1 MMVTAMVEPG
11 EEVPTFETIVGR
23 LQGKHD
29 GGSAEDR
36 TAVYQAIS
44 NWFKESEAR
53 VLGSDSLDLG
63 PLVQQFSTDVM
74 ADDGTMVQAALE
86 AMGFCL
92 YLPDTVGALTDE
104 NSGLVVKALCNCVL
118 KTEDKSVCTRALWCL
133 AKQNLKPHVL
143 VDEVHP
149 ILCCVEKALQAE
161 GSAKSMT
168 VQHESINVII
178 RLNEQLPDVMAPHAA
193 RWGKVL
199 LPNVAHTA
207 TKIRERAVHGVQTGL
222 VAMTKC
228 QAELVPSLVS
238 ELKGPMLRE
247 LMKLFRARHEHFV
260 LRVWGYF
267 VTILGKTLHRGGSII
282 NQLLSVIEQG
292 FKHPQPEVKRAAF
305 QTWQA
310 LIDNF
315 SLDLD
320 ILSNAKRLKLLMQP
334 FLATSV
340 KAETVAHAKLD
351 AWWHLVRS
359 LGSRLPSTF
368 QVVCIPLL
376 QYTLGFTPGAPG
388 VVTPSKA
395 GGAAPSIFNTPQ
407 SRAAML
413 PGASPITP
421 RLNLATRGGVSS
433 QASFPSVQR
442 RGVHML
448 AAFMD
453 VTVATKEGSAP
464 IDVLSQRLLTSPSVF
479 SKLAALLTPCVLDSL
494 CMVDEEIGDLPLRI
508 FESLVGQV
516 RGVLEGPSKRDS
528 LDVFTL
534 FIDHLTFLVN
544 SKELPPAT
552 VLKLFD
558 AVSLL
563 PKKVLSSSSYHTGSA
578 GVLHGTPALFLIELL
593 FSPSVLISCAEE
605 RFFTVLMRLVGC
617 GMGSATTVLGFTQS
631 VVAILDKVAD
641 AITNKECLW
650 RMWSIL
656 AEPLLQYIV
665 QTNEVNQGD
674 SLEHDFSAV
683 VVCLLFPVQR
693 LLPHN
698 LPQPTVKTLLK
709 LWSELYEAFAR
720 SASLVTVAEG
730 NQCCEDVCAK
740 LLTLLDDSALG
751 RWHFVDVVGQ
761 VCQVMSHNI
770 DSLLTVDAKNPGTPH
785 TPGRKAKK
793 KKNRP
798 LGNLTSLVNLV
809 SHVTLACANLCEKQ
823 TGMLCQP
830 LAQTDLMHW
839 SSAVQSLTAAM
850 GELCQINVST
860 YLQACVSK
868 FSQPLAKFMKNAVSP
883 VFTNKDYLATIEDK
897 VERLW
902 VELTTTVQTSYGGEF
917 DSAFLAI
924 FAPALEAAFTYKKRS
939 LRNYTLVFWMAT
951 FGKEKT
957 LEYPDVL
964 LPCLGMIKERSDIAL
979 PNWKEA
985 EINADTPMSQETEAS
1000 QTMMAP
1006 PVIPNFG
1013 GPSPQKMHGSFLH
1026 RTAEA
1031 KKLMVASSP
1040 VKTELSSPGRGRKS
1054 VAVAVNSPGVGKRKQ
1069 FASPA
1074 PVDVAKRKLHVDEDS
1089 KLEFVVISSSPS
1101 KKRVLTEHQKE
1112 VLKTKRVSLA
1122 LYNDLEQ
1129 SLDVE
1134 TFQSLTQTQSQPVSP
1149 VHSES
1154 GSTSS
1159 QDKVSSLQFSFPK
1172 ESGSPSSSSKKESA
1186 DEVAQGKMETSEGQ
1200 GRPINEKEEAVTD
1213 ERVLQSS
1220 QQDHSENA
1228 QRRVATTKEDVSD
1241 QKVAQSSQ
1249 DSSQK
1254 ACRRVVTFFQPV
1266 AKSSSPLKDAGRL
1279 DTESSANGSNDGA
1292 KRSDYSVKE
1301 ILLPEQVENES
1312 SAVLIEDSCL
1322 DQSVEE
1328 IAPQTDDATEV
1339 EMKDVDDPND
1349 IFDVPE
1355 TQEEPKGNESV
1366 VDVSDDA
1373 IPLSVAESP
1382 TEDEKLEEDPQDF
1395 PLDDR
1400 FKKVVSTPVIKLQK
1414 LSERVVKQ
1422 YTPRLVLNSS
1432 VSSEESADE
1441 CGEGGQA
1448 GMEGRT
1454 DSVSKGASRL
1464 RKCLSDETNSLQVT
1478 PKRKR
1483 KLDDVS
1489 GTSKSRSDAEKR
1501 DPCKD
1506 KKAAEV
1512 GNLQASQRD
1521 LAELA
1526 ERYELDGIAPLVDDL
1541 DQSVE
1546 ESSNICRTD
1555 NEVDEAPPVLESC
1568 DSQARNDSEEI
1579 PLLENINAS
1588 KNLDGNEIGD
1598 VIASQPEL
1606 FSNVPDQCTVG
1617 ESLSTEPDEVV
1628 RISSDLTGSGDSSPS
1643 RKDAASTAGDK
1654 SEPSFQQTPGKR
1666 KRGRPRKNAITG
1678 DRVGDSQCSQDDTQL
1693 SVNTEEAQNEVGN
1706 GETTTVGA
1714 ADGSSQVKRKRGR
1727 PRKSIAKGNSP
1738 ENSQNL
1744 PMQDSKSGLSKNLD
1758 RIQSAEKEGTPR
1770 KRGRPRKSVV
1780 QKSASATDEARSQT
1794 QESETKS
1801 ECNVTQASASAAGEA
1816 GKQAQESKT
1825 LDVVEQP
1832 ALNAVS
1838 IETKNESDATDKD
1851 SQVESGPKA
1860 SMDLSVEE
1868 VKDKNESGPECN
1880 SSSEDLF
1887 GTCTL
1892 SSSPK
1897 VQEEQQVECGRA
1909 SIEYSQAS
1917 LNESFAS
1924 EDDVPLVQ
1932 LKKSLDCSSH
1942 KEGEESMEVEDRDD
1956 SEVDFPIMTPNCRDD
1971 KFSAESETPPKEVL
1985 ADRLASKTDS
1995 PKVRGKNSQKDDV
2008 DVIAITRS
2016 GRKCKPSA
2024 RIKCAKDIL
2033 RKVLRS
2039 PEDRKRAAASKS
2051 VKSSVVSPAKIS
2063 PKLLRSF
2070 AAKAPKTNNVS
2081 REDRQDVPC
2090 TPDSSGINCL
2100 DDSLEEQSRVKDLS
2114 AYQISPQSL
2123 QSLAE
2128 KITQDLSP
2136 ESTLSPPTF
2145 RSARK
2150 AQRSPK
2156 TSPLSSQMLRGCRTG
2171 RVTKTRDRSKS
2182 PISQRLRSKRS
2193 CITPG
2198 PLQTRSGNKL
2208 SRVHF
2213 KKRHQKRHLSEKAAG
2228 HTRDEREVKDMA
2240 VAEEVNED
2248 AVTEVE
2254 KKEFCDSNIIVIADS
2269 MSQGEDVECVIPDE
2283 LANASRL
2290 CHQGEAIEAI
2300 KELPSCKGAPQNEL
2314 ENGLST
2320 SEQKGMAL
2328 SQTIDEDG
2336 DVTMQDVEEEAS
2348 PDLLCE
2354 MAEAEILQS
2363 GRDGSSA
2370 SPRENAVAEVIAADI
2385 SAEEEQVIAA
2395 DISAEEEQ
2403 VIAADIAAEEEQRDN
2418 EKVGLGFYATDSV
2431 NAVEE
2436 VKPQEPTSAD
2446 PAQPLS
2452 SGKDGVV
2459 DNSQRL
2465 ESAGDSSAEQI
2476 QDSEKEGDS
2485 IEECMTAEDDDANRL
2500 STNVGETAEKEVEE
2514 VEKADSVE
2522 SSPEDTADSGEV
2534 IVDSKAK
2541 SDRTDEVLE
2550 SDNGAMVGVM
2560 SSGLDIQE
2568 TEEDIVNSS
2577 QSPLKMQEQVD
2588 ESPPQAEPAVS
2599 LSPRLSFPSLTTPNM
2614 DGAGSPDKPK
2624 VAETETQPFQVSPII
2639 PTKFSPRVQG
2649 SPEGA
2654 SMRPPWACHM
2664 NSPEGSIPHIYSPTA
2679 SPSSGIL
2686 KNRDGPG
2693 SNSPSPSSKNRRVSF
2708 AEKVFIE
2715 PEPLNDGSSSRVLT
2729 MSDASAKSDMQV
2741 DADRRIFG
2749 HGSHPPS
2756 PLVTMASSRVVTHNS
2771 KFITT
2776 PSKGGEESPKSSLSS
2791 SFSSSQ
2797 SLSRLRRKSPLSSRR
2812 LKSKLNGKSALAK
2825 SSYASKVLSMVSMM
2839 RPLLMTP
2846 TQGSLTQGSPTSQVD
2861 SCNEAL
2867 EESQGPVYPAL
2878 VDCSLPVDSVLPQ
2891 LTSSMWYRGLGKLFC
2906 ARNIRTIGDLCSLS
2920 AMEVQ
2925 SLPIKSP
2932 KIAHLKKVLSAFQDE
2947 KFPDQRENSANSGDQ
2962 SSESQTGEPG
2972 DGSPS
2977 KASALGN
2984 LSPPRS
2990 PQQVGRGNLVG
3001 RLGELVTEFHE
3012 GALDSLPALELFQ
3025 AHAHVNKL
3033 MDGIVGALK
3042 TKCHSPSMDKDA

>member
-1 MMVTAMVEPG
+1 MMVTAVVEPG

-104 NSGLVVKALCNCVL
+104 NCSLVVKALCNCVL

-199 LPNVAHTA
+199 IPNVAHSA
-207 TKIRERAVHGVQTGL
+207 TKIRERAAHGVQTGL

-247 LMKLFRARHEHFV
+247 LIKLFRGRHEHFV

-395 GGAAPSIFNTPQ
+395 GGAAPSVFSTPQ

-479 SKLAALLTPCVLDSL
+479 SKLAPLLTPCVLDSL

-593 FSPSVLISCAEE
+593 FSPSVLVSSAEE

-631 VVAILDKVAD
+631 VVAILDKVAV

-650 RMWSIL
+650 RMWSVL

-674 SLEHDFSAV
+674 SLEHDFSAI
-683 VVCLLFPVQR
+683 VVCLLFPIQR
-693 LLPHN
+693 LLPHH

-740 LLTLLDDSALG
+740 LLTLLDDSALAS
-751 RWHFVDVVGQ
+751 WHFVDAVGQ

-770 DSLLTVDAKNPGTPH
+770 DSLLTVDANNPGTPH

-798 LGNLTSLVNLV
+798 LGNLTSLVTLV

-830 LAQTDLMHW
+830 LSQTDLMHW
-839 SSAVQSLTAAM
+839 SSAVQFLTAAM

-860 YLQACVSK
+860 YLQACLSK
-868 FSQPLAKFMKNAVSP
+868 ISQPLAKLMKNAVSP

-902 VELTTTVQTSYGGEF
+902 VELTTTVQTSYSGEF

-939 LRNYTLVFWMAT
+939 LRNYTLVFLMAT

-964 LPCLGMIKERSDIAL
+964 LPCLGVIKERSDIAL

-985 EINADTPMSQETEAS
+985 EINAETPMSQETEAS
-1000 QTMMAP
+1000 QTLMAP
-1006 PVIPNFG
+1006 PIVPNFG

-1040 VKTELSSPGRGRKS
+1040 VKAELSSPGRGRKN
-1054 VAVAVNSPGVGKRKQ
+1054 VPVAVNSPGVGKRKQ

-1129 SLDVE
+1129 SLDIE

-1186 DEVAQGKMETSEGQ
+1186 DEGAQGKMETKEGQ
-1200 GRPINEKEEAVTD
+1200 GRPTEEKKEVVTD
-1213 ERVLQSS
+1213 EKVLPSS
-1220 QQDHSENA
+1220 QQDLSENA
-1228 QRRVATTKEDVSD
+1228 QRKVAATKEDVSD
-1241 QKVAQSSQ
+1241 KKEAQSSQ
-1249 DSSQK
+1249 DNSQK
-1254 ACRRVVTFFQPV
+1254 ARRRVVTFFQPV

-1292 KRSDYSVKE
+1292 KRSDDSVKE

-1366 VDVSDDA
+1366 VDVSDEA

-1400 FKKVVSTPVIKLQK
+1400 FKKVVSTPIIKLQK

-1441 CGEGGQA
+1441 CGEAGQA
-1448 GMEGRT
+1448 GVEGRT

-1512 GNLQASQRD
+1512 SNLQASQRD

-1555 NEVDEAPPVLESC
+1555 NEVDDAPPVLESC
-1568 DSQARNDSEEI
+1568 DNQARNDSEEI

-1693 SVNTEEAQNEVGN
+1693 SVNTEEAQTEVGN
-1706 GETTTVGA
+1706 DETTIVGV

-1727 PRKSIAKGNSP
+1727 PRKSVAKGNSP
-1738 ENSQNL
+1738 ENSQTL
-1744 PMQDSKSGLSKNLD
+1744 PVQDSSSALPENLD
-1758 RIQSAEKEGTPR
+1758 RMQCAEKEGTPR

-1801 ECNVTQASASAAGEA
+1801 ECNVAQGSTSAAGEA

-1825 LDVVEQP
+1825 LDVVELP

-1838 IETKNESDATDKD
+1838 MEAKNESDATDKD

-1860 SMDLSVEE
+1860 SVDKIVEE
-1868 VKDKNESGPECN
+1868 VKETSESMPECN

-1887 GTCTL
+1887 GTCTV
-1892 SSSPK
+1892 SSSPI
-1897 VQEEQQVECGRA
+1897 VQEEQRVECGRA
-1909 SIEYSQAS
+1909 SIEESQAS

-1932 LKKSLDCSSH
+1932 LKKSLDCSSR
-1942 KEGEESMEVEDRDD
+1942 KEGEESMEVDDHDD
-1956 SEVDFPIMTPNCRDD
+1956 SEVDFPIMTPNCRED
-1971 KFSAESETPPKEVL
+1971 KFSVESETPPKEVL
-1985 ADRLASKTDS
+1985 VDRLASKTDS
-1995 PKVRGKNSQKDDV
+1995 PRVRGKNSHKDDQ

-2051 VKSSVVSPAKIS
+2051 VRSGVVSPVKIS

-2070 AAKAPKTNNVS
+2070 TSKTPKTKS
-2081 REDRQDVPC
+2081 TSLEDGEDIPC

-2100 DDSLEEQSRVKDLS
+2100 DDSLKEQSRVKDLS

-2128 KITQDLSP
+2128 KITKDLSR

-2156 TSPLSSQMLRGCRTG
+2156 TSPVSSQMLRGCRTG

-2182 PISQRLRSKRS
+2182 PISKRLRSQRL
-2193 CITPG
+2193 CVTPG

-2213 KKRHQKRHLSEKAAG
+2213 KKRHQKRRLSEKATG
-2228 HTRDEREVKDMA
+2228 HTREEREVKDMA
-2240 VAEEVNED
+2240 VAEEANED

-2254 KKEFCDSNIIVIADS
+2254 KKEFCDSNVIVIADS
-2269 MSQGEDVECVIPDE
+2269 MSQGEEVECVIPDE
-2283 LANASRL
+2283 LANACSL
-2290 CHQGEAIEAI
+2290 SHQGEAIEAI

-2314 ENGLST
+2314 KNSLST
-2320 SEQKGMAL
+2320 GEQKGITL

-2348 PDLLCE
+2348 PNLLCE

-2370 SPRENAVAEVIAADI
+2370 SPRENAVVE
-2385 SAEEEQVIAA
+2385 
-2395 DISAEEEQ
+2395 
-2403 VIAADIAAEEEQRDN
+2403 VIAADIAAEEEQRDS
-2418 EKVGLGFYATDSV
+2418 EKVELGLNLSDSV
-2431 NAVEE
+2431 NALEE
-2436 VKPQEPTSAD
+2436 AKPHEPTSAD
-2446 PAQPLS
+2446 PAPPLS
-2452 SGKDGVV
+2452 PGKDGEQ
-2459 DNSQRL
+2459 DNSRRL
-2465 ESAGDSSAEQI
+2465 ESGGDSSAEQI
-2476 QDSEKEGDS
+2476 QDSEKEGDN
-2485 IEECMTAEDDDANRL
+2485 IKECKTAEGGDAGSM
-2500 STNVGETAEKEVEE
+2500 STNVGENAEKDQEE
-2514 VEKADSVE
+2514 VVKVDSVE
-2522 SSPEDTADSGEV
+2522 SSTDDTADSGEV

-2541 SDRTDEVLE
+2541 SDNRKADVLE
-2550 SDNGAMVGVM
+2550 PDNSAMVGVM

-2577 QSPLKMQEQVD
+2577 QSPLKMQETVE
-2588 ESPPQAEPAVS
+2588 ESPLQAEPAVS
-2599 LSPRLSFPSLTTPNM
+2599 LSPRLSFPSLTTSDM

-2624 VAETETQPFQVSPII
+2624 VAEAQTQPFQVSPII

-2654 SMRPPWACHM
+2654 SMRPQWACHM

-2715 PEPLNDGSSSRVLT
+2715 PEPLNDGSSGRVLAL
-2729 MSDASAKSDMQV
+2729 SDASTKSDMPA

-2756 PLVTMASSRVVTHNS
+2756 PLVTMASSRVVSHNS

-2776 PSKGGEESPKSSLSS
+2776 PSKSGEESPKSSLTS

-2812 LKSKLNGKSALAK
+2812 LKSKLNGKSALSK
-2825 SSYASKVLSMVSMM
+2825 SSYASKVLSMVSKDKDALVR
-2839 RPLLMTP
+2839 RPNSGGSQMTL

-2947 KFPDQRENSANSGDQ
+2947 KFPDQRENSANSGEQ

-2972 DGSPS
+2972 KGSPS
-2977 KASALGN
+2977 KASAPGS

-2990 PQQVGRGNLVG
+2990 PQQVSRGNLVG

-3042 TKCHSPSMDKDA
+3042 SKCHSPSMDKDA